1 MKKTAEPPGRG
12 RTVLSCAGRA
22 RSAGGDG
29 GLRALSLVRAL
40 VGRVE
45 VRAVAGGCGQNPGQR
60 GAAAEDGPAGCGTSA
75 DADAGGS
82 FSADLGAEPGGAGRA
97 AVAGASSQA
106 SAGADPDQET
116 TAGAGHEPGRAEE
129 GRGRRGG
136 RAAGGGEVD
145 GACRSGSVDRV
156 GDGADGGT
164 GGALPGWA
172 Q

>member
-1 MKKTAEPPGRG
+1 MKKDGWPPGRG
-12 RTVLSCAGRA
+12 RAVLSFAGRA

-45 VRAVAGGCGQNPGQR
+45 GRAVAGGCGQNPGQR

-106 SAGADPDQET
+106 SAGADPDQEPV
-116 TAGAGHEPGRAEE
+116 ACAGHEPGSAEE
-129 GRGRRGG
+129 
-136 RAAGGGEVD
+136 AEVVD
-145 GACRSGSVDRV
+145 G
-156 GDGADGGT
+156 GGT
-164 GGALPGWA
+164 GGVGELGVG
-172 Q
+172 